1 MLELGVLTLNWL
13 QALMLPMTR
22 ITGFFI
28 AAPIFSQAAA
38 TGRVRVVFDH
48 PLTVAATSNA
58 EAFERERARVE
69 AVLVAGVDDL

>member
-38 TGRVRVVFDH
+38 TGRVRVVF
-48 PLTVAATSNA
+48 AALLSI
-58 EAFERERARVE
+58 
-69 AVLVAGVDDL
+69 AVLPVLPTSISDPGRPLGSRRFFCS